1 MHLILLGT
9 GCPIPLIERAGPSQL
24 LVIGEEKVL
33 IDCGPG
39 TTYQL
44 IKAGVH
50 PAQVKHLFFTH
61 HHMDHDVDF
70 PHFLIASWALGRRAL
85 KLFGPRGT
93 KEQLDNTIKFYQAD
107 IRYRM
112 TLGRPEQGIFDVQ
125 VEELSD
131 GSSYQGDSWWVE
143 AMRTRHVIYTLAYR
157 FTCSEGSIVFSGD
170 TAYFEELAD
179 FASGA
184 DILVQDCCMA
194 DPLGL
199 PEGEVDDSDIYKRY
213 KVSWNPAVFELL
225 HREHCTPYEAGMIAD
240 KAGVKRLILTHLMP
254 FRALE
259 EMRRKAQEVFK
270 GEVIVGEDL
279 MSFSL

>member
-1 MHLILLGT
+1 MRLIMLGT

-24 LVIGEEKVL
+24 LLIGEEKLL

-44 IKAGVH
+44 IKAGIH
-50 PAQVKHLFFTH
+50 PAQVRQVFFTH

-85 KLFGPRGT
+85 KLFGPKGT
-93 KEQLDNTIKFYQAD
+93 KEQLDYAIKFYEAD

-112 TLGRPEQGIFDVQ
+112 TLGRPGRGIFDVQ
-125 VEELSD
+125 VEELSH
-131 GSSYQGDSWWVE
+131 GSSYHGDGWRLE
-143 AMRTRHVIYTLAYR
+143 AMLTKHVIYTLAYR
-157 FTCSEGSIVFSGD
+157 FTSPEGSIVFSGD
-170 TAYFEELAD
+170 TAYFEELAH

-194 DPLGL
+194 DPLSL
-199 PEGEVDDSDIYKRY
+199 PGEEVDDSDIYKRY
-213 KVSWNPAVFELL
+213 KVRWNPEVFDVL
-225 HREHCTPYEAGMIAD
+225 HKEHCTPYEAGMIAER
-240 KAGVKRLILTHLMP
+240 AGVKRLVLTHLMP
-254 FRALE
+254 FRNLE
-259 EMRRKAQEVFK
+259 EMKRKAREAFK

-279 MSFSL
+279 MELSL